1 MTFSKKSKD
10 MENQN
15 HWQPRLGARE
25 RRLLSETSHIEE
37 ELIPG
42 FVRPILMIVSALIF
56 FFLIWAAV
64 AQMKEV
70 ARAPGEILPNGSI
83 KVVQHLDGGIVSK
96 IAVDERTLV
105 EADQIVMTLDGAQVK
120 AELTQMQ
127 ARFESL
133 RLRSERLKSFAE
145 NRKPEFGKAAPTS
158 TQLAGQQQILQSQ
171 VAARASAIAILDSQV
186 DQRQHRL
193 TQLTQS
199 LKAAK
204 EQLALA
210 TELSAMRDDLGSRK
224 LVTKTVVLETRRAKI
239 AAQGEVA
246 RLTEEMGIGQNE
258 LAEIKA
264 RRLDTVNQL
273 RRDAMTEYGAVTAE
287 LSEVAEQVKRFQDK
301 VYRLDI
307 RAPIRGLIH
316 DLRAKT
322 LGQVIQP
329 GALIMQIVSDKVV
342 VEAEVQISAR
352 DIGFVKVGQP
362 VNLRVTS
369 FDYARYG
376 IGKGFLKRISASSVV
391 GADGKPYY
399 KGLIEL
405 TNQYVGNEP
414 ANHPM
419 QPGMTIEAEI
429 LTGQK
434 TLLQYLTKP
443 LIDVMSTSFS
453 ER

>member
-145 NRKPEFGKAAPTS
+145 NRKPEFGKATPTS

-193 TQLTQS
+193 TQLSQS

-210 TELSAMRDDLGSRK
+210 TELSAMRDDLGARK

>member
-1 MTFSKKSKD
+1 MTSSKKSKD

-15 HWQPRLGARE
+15 RQQPPLGARE

-83 KVVQHLDGGIVSK
+83 KVVQHLDGGIVAK

-145 NRKPEFGKAAPTS
+145 ARKPDFGKTTPSSPLMAS
-158 TQLAGQQQILQSQ
+158 QQQILQSQ
-171 VAARASAIAILDSQV
+171 VAARASTLAILDSQV
-186 DQRQHRL
+186 EQRQHRL

-239 AAQGEVA
+239 TAQGEVA

-287 LSEVAEQVKRFQDK
+287 LSEVAEQVKRLQDK

-316 DLRAKT
+316 DMRAKT

-391 GADGKPYY
+391 GPDGKPFY